1 MYRIFLVFTC
11 VVSVASGHDGEASQP
26 FDRPHAHDDLEGH
39 VHVGWESHYFS
50 EGRDSLDGDS
60 LWATSL
66 ELAWEHLSFGV
77 WYGLSPDQTYDEL
90 QLSLGVTQEFGDLEV
105 SLGYTHLRF
114 PFENGHD
121 NEIGLGLTWNGLPW
135 VVELASEVYYSFDAE
150 GLFGELGVSREF
162 ALADRLTLGFE
173 GIFGLNQGYVPDG
186 HDGANHVA
194 LRVGLGYELTE
205 SLTLSAHGVYSWALD
220 HDASAPDD
228 ETLID
233 FFHGGIGLEWSF

>member
-1 MYRIFLVFTC
+1 MQRLLLMFLFVVRI
-11 VVSVASGHDGEASQP
+11 ASAHDGELSQP
-26 FDRPHAHDDLEGH
+26 FERPHAHEALQGH
-39 VHVGWESHYFS
+39 VHFGWESHYFS

-60 LWATSL
+60 LWTTSL

-90 QLSLGVTQEFGDLEV
+90 QLSLGVTQEFGDLEI

-121 NEIGLGLTWNGLPW
+121 NEIGVGLSWSGMPW
-135 VVELASEVYYSFDAE
+135 DIELASELYYSVDAE
-150 GLFGELGVSREF
+150 GAFGELGVSREF
-162 ALADRLTLGFE
+162 ALADQLSLGIE
-173 GIFGLNQGYVPDG
+173 GIFGMNQGYVADG
-186 HDGANHVA
+186 HDGANHIA

-220 HDASAPDD
+220 RDAAAPDD